1 MQLLKRGL
9 KPLGIGVV
17 ACLVALIMLFSM
29 LVLTNPGSALA
40 KTDTSPAAT
49 EFVVNINDNG
59 EIIPVHTYTIDE
71 MIALTSDEVVYYS
84 SIDAMPAPNITIA
97 KGVTFS
103 ALVDDINAK
112 YDANV
117 TIGADT
123 LKGFRLYATDSWQ
136 KNYTYDYIFGA
147 TRYHYPRLVETWDN
161 ENCVVGEGCTGN
173 PVEVEPIF
181 ATYSY
186 QERWLTNLDPN
197 QMVGPADEGSTTFRF
212 CFGQTEN
219 EITNNVITN
228 FNFGRWVNRLDII
241 LPAGPAAPLL
251 TPDSTDNTVG
261 NAAEITFTDDQTWRE
276 AISIVRVDGIDLT
289 QDEYTTEAGKITIN
303 SSVFTEAKDYSIYVK
318 ASNYKKATVTQTMQA
333 GATPEL
339 LTPPALTAESTN
351 NIIGN
356 PIDIT
361 FTDNEAWR
369 NAITEVKV
377 GETVLNSSQYAKEA
391 GKITI
396 AAGVFTEAKDY
407 TITIKATGYTDA
419 AITQTVLLE
428 APQPVYTVTP
438 VEDTVYTIGETPD
451 GIKTL
456 TVNPGQTGLKYF
468 AVSITPIISHE
479 GFETA
484 VFTHTRNNAQLQLNA
499 LVAEFDVAN
508 TAKAGFNVQPGDVI
522 KVYIVDRL
530 TNEKNANPVVLQ

>member
-241 LPAGPAAPLL
+241 LPDGPAAPLL

-261 NAAEITFTDDQTWRE
+261 NAVEITFTDDQTWRE

-318 ASNYKKATVTQTMQA
+318 ASNYKAATVTQTMQA

-339 LTPPALTAESTN
+339 LTPPALTADSPN

-468 AVSITPIISHE
+468 AVFITPIISHE